1 MPLTGLSSLVRQE
14 VELRDWRNG
23 SAVKSGRAFLAENP
37 RSVPSTHRKVI
48 HSHLYLQRAPILL
61 ISVGISIHVH
71 VLPSKHIIKN
81 KINVKNLG
89 SGVDSLPIRGIKLIR
104 DAHRAEDAAKGRKSR
119 S

>member
-1 MPLTGLSSLVRQE
+1 M
-14 VELRDWRNG
+14 
-23 SAVKSGRAFLAENP
+23 
-37 RSVPSTHRKVI
+37 I

-71 VLPSKHIIKN
+71 VLPFKHIIKN

-104 DAHRAEDAAKGRKSR
+104 DAHRAEDAAKGVATLVMIWEKLSSLDDRAVVE
-119 S
+119 